1 MEKKTIL
8 DFTLLTSLLLASAII
23 ALIYL
28 YIGPYSTPNLSAAL
42 NIEMQPGEWV
52 QLNQEPHVVEWDIY
66 EGYEVMVL
74 WYTFA
79 RLPEVNI
86 SF

>member
-1 MEKKTIL
+1 MKKRTIL

-42 NIEMQPGEWV
+42 NIEMQPGKWV
-52 QLNQEPHVVEWDIY
+52 QLNQKPHVIDWEPYGD
-66 EGYEVMVL
+66 YEVKVL
-74 WYTFA
+74 LYTLV
-79 RLPEVNI
+79 RLPEINV